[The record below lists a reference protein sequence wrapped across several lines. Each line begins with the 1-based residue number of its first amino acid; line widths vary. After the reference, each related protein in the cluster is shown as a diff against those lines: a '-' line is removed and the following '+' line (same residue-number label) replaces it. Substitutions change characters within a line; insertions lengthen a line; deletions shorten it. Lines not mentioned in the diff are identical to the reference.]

1 MNLFLRYSSVL
12 LLSIILISCQ
22 AEIVPDYDR
31 EQNIKDQILD
41 YIIDAD
47 LVTLQSS
54 IGNEFILMEN
64 LNSNSSTSILLLHG
78 RGSHPDEPN
87 IMNPLRT
94 NLDMTSIYSLQLPV
108 LSKGKTY
115 REYSSIFKYSTNRIQ
130 QAINYIVDNNNN
142 DIIIIAHSCGV
153 HMLMDYIEK
162 FSTNY
167 ITAVILIGAGA
178 VDKNESM
185 AEPYPYESIKI
196 PVLNIYGEND
206 HGSVLHNALIF
217 NEFTQT
223 TFHKKSEQIKI
234 IGSNHDHIDNQKI
247 LLDIVKKWLKSL

>member
-87 IMNPLRT
+87 IINPLRT

-115 REYSSIFKYSTNRIQ
+115 REYSSIFKYSTN
-130 QAINYIVDNNNN
+130 
-142 DIIIIAHSCGV
+142 
-153 HMLMDYIEK
+153 K
-162 FSTNY
+162 F
-167 ITAVILIGAGA
+167 L
-178 VDKNESM
+178 
-185 AEPYPYESIKI
+185 
-196 PVLNIYGEND
+196 
-206 HGSVLHNALIF
+206 
-217 NEFTQT
+217 
-223 TFHKKSEQIKI
+223 
-234 IGSNHDHIDNQKI
+234 SNF
-247 LLDIVKKWLKSL
+247 